1 MATNSWSSIQNINN
15 WSSGETSSLFNLIIH
30 QKDIDKKFLYAK
42 VRYEAKYQLLINKRE
57 GTDLKRLNDCKAL
70 IEYLNDMNNTYWK
83 IEEYN
88 PNNKCKIL
96 IAFLW
101 FNYWYA

>member
-15 WSSGETSSLFNLIIH
+15 WRFGQTSSLFNLIIH
-30 QKDIDKKFLYAK
+30 QKGIDKNFFYAK

-57 GTDLKRLNDCKAL
+57 GTHLKRLNDCKAL
-70 IEYLNDMNNTYWK
+70 IEYLNDMNNTYCK

-88 PNNKCKIL
+88 PNNKRKIL
-96 IAFLW
+96 IAF
-101 FNYWYA
+101 FMI